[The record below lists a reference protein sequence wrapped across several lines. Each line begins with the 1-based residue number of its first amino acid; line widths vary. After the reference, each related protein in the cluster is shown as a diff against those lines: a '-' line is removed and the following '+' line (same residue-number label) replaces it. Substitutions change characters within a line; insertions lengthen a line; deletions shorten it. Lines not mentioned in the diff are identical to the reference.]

1 MFINNFD
8 PVALEIF
15 SLEIR
20 WYSLAYIMGI
30 LIGWFLAKKF
40 LIGKNIYTRFDDYI
54 TYVIIGLILG
64 GRFGY
69 VLFYNLGF
77 YINNPLD
84 VFKLWQGGMSFHGGV
99 LGIIIASILFAKKN
113 NDDVYEYLDV
123 IALVAPIGIFFGRL
137 ANFINSEL
145 YGYETN
151 LPWGVKFVQ
160 VDDLYRHPTQLYE
173 AFFEGFVL
181 FFVLL
186 FFRKKERFKIAG
198 ILSSFFLIFYSI
210 FRFIIEYF
218 RVPDEQLGYLILNA
232 TMGQIIS
239 FVFFVAGIFLLFSNI
254 SRLFSEMIAI
264 WTIDFWENLGCP
276 KKFNLIE
283 LGAGNGEMMK
293 IMIESFKR
301 FPTFLNCCKIIIHEK
316 SPKLIKIQKDKIQ
329 YKNVEW
335 IKNFKS
341 LNKLPSIFLANE
353 FFDAI
358 PIKQFTKEKKIWYER
373 LVKSSKNSLIFD
385 KKKINIKK
393 LENKTNFKFLK
404 NQNFIEYSPK
414 GIKYLKDI
422 MKFID
427 RYKGGLLII
436 DYGYYEEKFQN
447 TLKAIYNKKHSNLL
461 ENIGKSDITY
471 NINYHLFDKIVKSN
485 KNLNNKYTTQKKFLT
500 NLGIFQRAEILSK
513 NKKFSEKADIFYRI
527 KRLTDDEQMGDL
539 FKVMLIKN
547 SSIKSQLGFEN

>member
-64 GRFGY
+64 GRIGY

-113 NDDVYEYLDV
+113 NDNVFEYLDV

-186 FFRKKERFKIAG
+186 FFRKKERIKIAG

-210 FRFIIEYF
+210 FRFVIEYF

-239 FVFFVAGIFLLFSNI
+239 FIFFVAGILLF
-254 SRLFSEMIAI
+254 FS
-264 WTIDFWENLGCP
+264 
-276 KKFNLIE
+276 
-283 LGAGNGEMMK
+283 
-293 IMIESFKR
+293 
-301 FPTFLNCCKIIIHEK
+301 
-316 SPKLIKIQKDKIQ
+316 
-329 YKNVEW
+329 
-335 IKNFKS
+335 
-341 LNKLPSIFLANE
+341 
-353 FFDAI
+353 
-358 PIKQFTKEKKIWYER
+358 
-373 LVKSSKNSLIFD
+373 
-385 KKKINIKK
+385 KIN
-393 LENKTNFKFLK
+393 
-404 NQNFIEYSPK
+404 
-414 GIKYLKDI
+414 
-422 MKFID
+422 
-427 RYKGGLLII
+427 
-436 DYGYYEEKFQN
+436 
-447 TLKAIYNKKHSNLL
+447 
-461 ENIGKSDITY
+461 
-471 NINYHLFDKIVKSN
+471 V
-485 KNLNNKYTTQKKFLT
+485 QKKT
-500 NLGIFQRAEILSK
+500 
-513 NKKFSEKADIFYRI
+513 
-527 KRLTDDEQMGDL
+527 
-539 FKVMLIKN
+539 
-547 SSIKSQLGFEN
+547 